1 VEDLTPI
8 RRQYLDLKRQH
19 PDAILFF
26 RLGDFYETFDAD
38 AEIVARELD
47 LVLTSRPVGKGQRVP
62 LAGVPAHALEAYLAR
77 LVERGYRVA
86 IAEQVGEPVN
96 GLMPRRV
103 VRVVTPGTALEPTLL
118 EERAPSYLAAWVEEA
133 EGIGLAYCDVSTGQF
148 AATQWTGPEARRE
161 AEAEWLRLSPRECL
175 YPATPGEPAAPPL
188 PSAGEIACAFT
199 PFPAH
204 RFALGAAR
212 TALLEHF
219 RVASL
224 HAFGLEDQ
232 PFALRAAGAI
242 LQYLQET
249 RPEALSL
256 LVSLETY
263 STARYM
269 LLDPATRRNL
279 ELLEGAS
286 GGGRRGSLLSVLDFT
301 RTPMG
306 GRLLRTWLSQPLR
319 DRAAIEAR
327 LDQVE
332 AFVEDPIARDR
343 LAAHLRGF
351 PDLERLAGRIG
362 SGLASPRDLAALR
375 RALTAL
381 PEIQGLLRRMDGPHA
396 GAVRPL
402 ADRLEPLPELL
413 EQLNRALVDDPPAT
427 LAEGGVIRPGFSEEL
442 DRWRSIA
449 REAQAW
455 LAELEQRER
464 ERTGIRSLKVGYNKV
479 FGYYIEVSKS
489 AARSVPSDYIRKQTL
504 VNAERFITPELKEY
518 ETQVLNA
525 AARQAELEAE
535 LFRDLCRRIGEELPR
550 LRAVAQ
556 ALAHLD
562 AVAGLAEAAARHRY
576 VRPELTEED
585 VLEIRGGRHPVVEQA
600 LAGRFVPN
608 DVVLDAEG
616 RILIL
621 TGPNMAGKSTLL
633 RQVALIVLMAQ
644 VGSFVPADRVR
655 LRPVDRI
662 FTRIGAHDELAAG
675 RSTFMVEMNETA
687 YILHQATSDSLV
699 VLDEIGRGTST
710 YDGLAI
716 AWAVAEHL
724 HNHPKRRPKVLFA
737 THYHELT
744 ALAAYLPRVRNAHMA
759 VAEVEGRIVF
769 LYQVRPGGADRSYG
783 IHVAELAGLPRPVIR
798 RARELL
804 RRLERGEPA
813 VQRKAPP
820 AAPLPLFAEHPAVQA
835 LRNLDPDSLS
845 PLEALHK
852 LYELKGMVE
861 GSPRVG
867 PSGEG
872 GPEGGLG

>member
-1 VEDLTPI
+1 MEDLTPI
-8 RRQYLDLKRQH
+8 RRQYLDLKRQY

-26 RLGDFYETFDAD
+26 RLGDFYEAFDED

-62 LAGVPAHALEAYLAR
+62 MAGIPHHAVEPYLAR

-118 EERAPSYLAAWVEEA
+118 DERKPNYLAAWIETE
-133 EGIGLAYCDVSTGQF
+133 EGIGLAYCEASTGYF
-148 AATQWTGPEARRE
+148 AATQWTGSEARRE
-161 AEAEWLRLSPRECL
+161 AEAELWRIAPRECL
-175 YPATPGEPAAPPL
+175 YPAAPGEPPIPPVAPAEGA
-188 PSAGEIACAFT
+188 SIHFT
-199 PFPAH
+199 PFPAY
-204 RFALGAAR
+204 RFEPGTARAALQ
-212 TALLEHF
+212 EHF
-219 RVASL
+219 QVISL

-232 PFALRAAGAI
+232 PLAMRAAGAI

-249 RPEALSL
+249 RPEALSIL
-256 LVSLETY
+256 TSLETY
-263 STARYM
+263 TTARYM
-269 LLDPATRRNL
+269 LLDAATRRNL
-279 ELLEGAS
+279 ELTEGMA
-286 GGGRRGSLLSVLDFT
+286 GDARRGSLLSVLDFT

-306 GRLLRTWLSQPLR
+306 GRLLRAWISQPLR

-332 AFVEDPIARDR
+332 AFVEDPIARER
-343 LAAHLRGF
+343 LAERLRGF
-351 PDLERLAGRIG
+351 PDLERLAGRAR

-375 RALTAL
+375 RALAAL
-381 PEIQGLLRRMDGPHA
+381 PEIQGLLHRMEGPRA
-396 GAVRPL
+396 EAVRPL
-402 ADRLEPLPELL
+402 AAPLEPLPELL
-413 EQLNRALVDDPPAT
+413 KLLTEALVEDPPAT
-427 LAEGGVIRPGFSEEL
+427 LQEGGVIRPGFSEEL
-442 DRWRSIA
+442 DRWRAIA

-455 LAELEQRER
+455 LADLEQRER
-464 ERTGIRSLKVGYNKV
+464 ERTGIRTLKVGYNKV
-479 FGYYIEVSKS
+479 FGYYIEVSK
-489 AARSVPSDYIRKQTL
+489 AAAPQVPSDYIRKQTL
-504 VNAERFITPELKEY
+504 VHAERFITPELKEY
-518 ETQVLNA
+518 ETMVLNA
-525 AARQAELEAE
+525 EARGAELEAE
-535 LFRDLCRRIGEELPR
+535 LFRDLCRRVGEMAPR
-550 LRAVAQ
+550 LREIAG

-562 AVAGLAEAAARHRY
+562 VVISLAEAAARYRY
-576 VRPELTEED
+576 VRPELVDED
-585 VLEIRGGRHPVVEQA
+585 VVEIRGGRHPVVEQA
-600 LAGRFVPN
+600 LAGRFIPN
-608 DVVLDAEG
+608 DVSLDEEG

-644 VGSFVPADRVR
+644 IGSFVPADRVR

-662 FTRIGAHDELAAG
+662 FTRIGAHDELVAG
-675 RSTFMVEMNETA
+675 RSTFMVEMSETA
-687 YILHQATSDSLV
+687 YILHQATAESLV

-716 AWAVAEHL
+716 AWAVAEYL
-724 HNHPKRRPKVLFA
+724 HNHPRRRPKVLFA

-804 RRLERGEPA
+804 GRLERGEPA
-813 VQRKAPP
+813 VRPKAPPP
-820 AAPLPLFAEHPAVQA
+820 AAPLPLFAEHPVVHA
-835 LRNLDPDSLS
+835 LRNLDPESLS

-852 LYELKGMVE
+852 LYELKGLVE
-861 GSPRVG
+861 KG
-867 PSGEG
+867 
-872 GPEGGLG
+872 

>member
-1 VEDLTPI
+1 MEDLTPI
-8 RRQYLDLKRQH
+8 RRQYLELKRQY

-26 RLGDFYETFDAD
+26 RLGDFYEAFDED

-62 LAGVPAHALEAYLAR
+62 MAGIPYHALEPYLAR

-118 EERAPSYLAAWVEEA
+118 DERKPNYLAAWIETE
-133 EGIGLAYCDVSTGQF
+133 EGIGLAYCEVSTGDF
-148 AATQWTGPEARRE
+148 AATQWTGPDARRE
-161 AEAEWLRLSPRECL
+161 AEAELLRLDPRECL
-175 YPATPGEPAAPPL
+175 YPSVPGEPSTPPL
-188 PSAGEIACAFT
+188 ALPVDRVSIHFT
-199 PFPAH
+199 PFPAY
-204 RFALGAAR
+204 RFELGVARMALQ
-212 TALLEHF
+212 EHF
-219 RVASL
+219 QVVSL

-232 PFALRAAGAI
+232 PLALRAAGAI
-242 LQYLQET
+242 VQYLRET
-249 RPEALSL
+249 RPEALSIL
-256 LVSLETY
+256 TSLETY
-263 STARYM
+263 TTAGYM
-269 LLDPATRRNL
+269 VLDPATRRNL
-279 ELLEGAS
+279 ELIERMAGDA
-286 GGGRRGSLLSVLDFT
+286 RKGSLLSVLDFT

-306 GRLLRTWLSQPLR
+306 GRLLRAWISQPLR

-332 AFVEDPIARDR
+332 AFVEDPIARER
-343 LAAHLRGF
+343 LAERLRGL
-351 PDLERLAGRIG
+351 PDLERLAGRAR

-375 RALTAL
+375 RALGLL
-381 PEIQGLLRRMDGPHA
+381 PEIRALLHRMEGPRA
-396 GAVRPL
+396 EAVRSL
-402 ADRLEPLPELL
+402 ADRLDPLPELL
-413 EQLNRALVDDPPAT
+413 DQLTRALVEDPPAT
-427 LAEGGVIRPGFSEEL
+427 LQEGGVIRPGFSEEL
-442 DRWRSIA
+442 DRWRAMAKEA
-449 REAQAW
+449 RAW
-455 LAELEQRER
+455 LADLEQRER
-464 ERTGIRSLKVGYNKV
+464 ERTGIRTLKVGYNKV
-479 FGYYIEVSKS
+479 FGYYIEVSKA
-489 AARSVPSDYIRKQTL
+489 AARQVPSDYIRKQTL

-518 ETQVLNA
+518 ETLVLNA
-525 AARQAELEAE
+525 EARQAELEAE
-535 LFRDLCRRIGEELPR
+535 LFRELCRQVGEAAPR
-550 LRAVAQ
+550 LREIAA
-556 ALAHLD
+556 AIAHLD
-562 AVAGLAEAAARHRY
+562 VVVALAEAAARYRY
-576 VRPELTEED
+576 VRPELVDED

-608 DVVLDAEG
+608 DVMLDEEG

-644 VGSFVPADRVR
+644 IGSFVPADRAR

-675 RSTFMVEMNETA
+675 RSTFMVEMSETA
-687 YILHQATSDSLV
+687 YILHQATTESLV

-716 AWAVAEHL
+716 AWAVAEYL

-804 RRLERGEPA
+804 GRLERGEPA
-813 VQRKAPP
+813 VRPKAPPP
-820 AAPLPLFAEHPAVQA
+820 AAPLPLFAEHPVVHA
-835 LRNLDPDSLS
+835 LRHLDPETLS

-852 LYELKGMVE
+852 LYELKELVDQAA
-861 GSPRVG
+861 S
-867 PSGEG
+867 SSS
-872 GPEGGLG
+872 

>member
-1 VEDLTPI
+1 MEDLTPI
-8 RRQYLDLKRQH
+8 RRQYLELKRQY
-19 PDAILFF
+19 PDAILLF
-26 RLGDFYETFDAD
+26 RLGDFYEAFDED
-38 AEIVARELD
+38 AEVVARELD

-62 LAGVPAHALEAYLAR
+62 MAGIPHHAVEPYLAR

-103 VRVVTPGTALEPTLL
+103 VRVVTPGTALEPALL
-118 EERAPSYLAAWVEEA
+118 DERRPNYLAAWVEA
-133 EGIGLAYCDVSTGQF
+133 EEGVGLAYAEVSTGHF

-161 AEAEWLRLSPRECL
+161 AEAELFRVSPRECL
-175 YPATPGEPAAPPL
+175 FPAVPGEPAAPPL
-188 PSAGEIACAFT
+188 AGPGEDRAIHFT
-199 PFPAH
+199 PFPAY
-204 RFALGAAR
+204 RFEPGAAR
-212 TALLEHF
+212 AALQDHF
-219 RVASL
+219 QVASL

-232 PFALRAAGAI
+232 PLAMRAAGAI
-242 LQYLQET
+242 VQYLRET
-249 RPEALSL
+249 RPEALSVL
-256 LVSLETY
+256 TSLETY
-263 STARYM
+263 TTSGYM
-269 LLDPATRRNL
+269 ALDPATRRNL
-279 ELLEGAS
+279 ELLEGMA
-286 GGGRRGSLLSVLDFT
+286 GDARRGSLRAVLDFT

-306 GRLLRTWLSQPLR
+306 GRLLRAWIAQPLR

-332 AFVEDPIARDR
+332 ALVADPIARER
-343 LAAHLRGF
+343 LAERLRGF
-351 PDLERLAGRIG
+351 PDLERLVGRIR

-375 RALTAL
+375 RALGIL
-381 PEIQGLLRRMDGPHA
+381 PEIQALLHRMEGPRA
-396 GAVRPL
+396 EAIRPL
-402 ADRLEPLPELL
+402 AARLDPIPELQDL
-413 EQLNRALVDDPPAT
+413 LARALVEDPPAT
-427 LAEGGVIRPGFSEEL
+427 LQEGGVIRPGFSEEL
-442 DRWRSIA
+442 DRWRA
-449 REAQAW
+449 MAKEAQAW
-455 LAELEQRER
+455 LADLEQRER
-464 ERTGIRSLKVGYNKV
+464 ERTGIRTLKVGYNRV
-479 FGYYIEVSKS
+479 FGYYIEVSK
-489 AARSVPSDYIRKQTL
+489 AAAPQVPPDYIRKQTL

-518 ETQVLNA
+518 ETRVLNA
-525 AARQAELEAE
+525 EARQAELEAE
-535 LFRDLCRRIGEELPR
+535 LFRALCRQVGEAAPR
-550 LRAVAQ
+550 LRAIAE
-556 ALAHLD
+556 AIAHLD
-562 AVAGLAEAAARHRY
+562 VVHALAEAAARYRY
-576 VRPELTEED
+576 VRPELVEAD
-585 VLEIRGGRHPVVEQA
+585 ILEIRGGRHPVVEQA
-600 LAGRFVPN
+600 MAGRFVPN
-608 DVVLDAEG
+608 DITLDEEG

-644 VGSFVPADRVR
+644 IGSFVPADRVR

-675 RSTFMVEMNETA
+675 RSTFMVEMSETA
-687 YILHQATSDSLV
+687 YILHQATAESLV

-716 AWAVAEHL
+716 AWAVAEYL

-804 RRLERGEPA
+804 GRLERGEPA
-813 VQRKAPP
+813 VRPKAPPP
-820 AAPLPLFAEHPAVQA
+820 AAPLPLFADHPVVHA
-835 LRNLDPDSLS
+835 LRQLDPEALS

-861 GSPRVG
+861 RG
-867 PSGEG
+867 PSTG
-872 GPEGGLG
+872 